1 MKFTLTF
8 FILLLSFNI
17 KAQSL
22 DDLVFGGEGSFEAIS
37 WNLEF
42 FPKNNQQT
50 IDSTALAIQQLN
62 ADVYALQEI
71 DNLDAL
77 QQLDDLLIDYQS
89 YVIPKH
95 YNNLTLAFLV
105 KKDIEVINYNSIY
118 TSSSYNSMFAGRPP
132 LLIQVAHN
140 GSSYYIINVH
150 LKCCGDGSINTFDYS
165 DEEYRRLQ
173 AVDQIKTYIDSYL
186 SDKKVIVMG
195 DYNDLLEDNSPNNVF
210 QSLLDDTENYL
221 FADLPILDLPSSQWS
236 FPSWPSHL
244 DHILITNE
252 LFGEFNNAYNYVT
265 TIKMANYFTNG
276 FYGYDNCISDHYP
289 VGIRLWPY
297 TTNLDEKE
305 NKPSPI
311 RRIINIEG
319 KRVNRQ
325 ANKLQFYFYENGK
338 VEKNII
344 IE

>member
-8 FILLLSFNI
+8 FIIVLSSNI
-17 KAQSL
+17 HAQSL
-22 DDLVFGGEGSFEAIS
+22 DDLEFGAEGSFEAIS

-77 QQLDDLLIDYQS
+77 QELDDLLTDYQS
-89 YVIPKH
+89 YVIPEN

-118 TSSSYNSMFAGRPP
+118 ASSTYNSMFAGRPP
-132 LLIQVAHN
+132 LLIEVLHN

-150 LKCCGDGSINTFDYS
+150 LKCCGDGSINTSDYS

-173 AVDQIKTYIDSYL
+173 AVNQIKTYIDSYL

-195 DYNDLLEDNSPNNVF
+195 DYNDLLEDNSTNNVF
-210 QSLLDDTENYL
+210 QSLLDNTENYL

-252 LFGEFNNAYNYVT
+252 LFDEFNNAYNYST

-289 VGIRLWPY
+289 VGIRLWAY
-297 TTNLDEKE
+297 TSNLEEKE
-305 NKPSPI
+305 NKSSPI
-311 RRIINIEG
+311 KSIINIEG
-319 KRVNRQ
+319 KRVKPQ
-325 ANKLQFYFYENGK
+325 ANQLQFYFYENGK
-338 VEKNII
+338 IDKNII